1 MQLNAIGRLQRFM
14 DKEQK
19 EAPINR
25 FIYSN
30 FDYCP
35 LVWHFCSCK
44 SSQKI
49 ERYNFVV

>member
-1 MQLNAIGRLQRFM
+1 MQLNEIGRLQRFM

-30 FDYCP
+30 FDYYP

-44 SSQKI
+44 
-49 ERYNFVV
+49 